1 MSENIPAAWEGGD
14 VGVQVDFEGREN
26 VHRSKPNVVVIQT
39 SLDQLLKEKINK
51 EVHINEQ

>member
-1 MSENIPAAWEGGD
+1 MSENIPVPWDGGD
-14 VGVQVDFEGREN
+14 VGVQVDFDGREF